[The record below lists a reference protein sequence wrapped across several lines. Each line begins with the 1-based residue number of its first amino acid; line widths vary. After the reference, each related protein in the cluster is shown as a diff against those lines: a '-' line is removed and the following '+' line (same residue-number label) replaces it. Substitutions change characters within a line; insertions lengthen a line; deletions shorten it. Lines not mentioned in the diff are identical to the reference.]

1 MSLPCC
7 EYKNKMSQIARNLA
21 QGEDDQGR
29 MKLFLT
35 WRGLKARQQHAFLF
49 QSGEYIPLQ
58 VEGAKAK
65 HILAFARRAGD
76 STAILAVPRLW
87 AQLTE
92 KESPIGN
99 PEMWQ
104 DTSIQIPV
112 EWPDASYR
120 NEVTF
125 EECVAVKGESGM
137 NAISAASLFQVIPW
151 ALLVTASRNSQH
163 IND

>member
-7 EYKNKMSQIARNLA
+7 EYKNKMGQIAQSLA
-21 QGEDDQGR
+21 QNPDDQGR
-29 MKLFLT
+29 IKLFLT

-65 HILAFARRAGD
+65 HILAFARRVGD

-92 KESPIGN
+92 KETPIAN

-104 DTSIQIPV
+104 DTSIQIPA
-112 EWPDASYR
+112 EWPEVSYR
-120 NEVTF
+120 NEVTS
-125 EECVAVKGESGM
+125 EECLAVRGENGV

-151 ALLVTASRNSQH
+151 ALLVTTPRNPQH
-163 IND
+163 INY